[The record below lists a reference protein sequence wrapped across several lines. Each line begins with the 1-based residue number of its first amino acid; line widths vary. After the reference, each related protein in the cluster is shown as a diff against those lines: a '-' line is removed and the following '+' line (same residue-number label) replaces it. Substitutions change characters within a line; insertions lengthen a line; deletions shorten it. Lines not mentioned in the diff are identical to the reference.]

1 MCVCVCVFP
10 TSTYHISVFARIFF
24 LSFFQTKKKKKN
36 KKQQIKIALC
46 DAGIIYHGAQSSTSS
61 DLSPM
66 SEQKSLPRRGRSR
79 YHHQQYQFSTN
90 TTPRH
95 HNSNKSNNNHTTNT
109 ATNTNTATSAT
120 SCPSNTNNKIL
131 SPRNN
136 SGNLKSISSTF
147 KSQDSIQCH
156 IPTLVKSP
164 SISTQQQKQFHKQ
177 QLQQQQQQQNNKCS
191 QNQNQ
196 NQNPN
201 PTPCSSSLKQQQP
214 LLIQPKLHQLDPQST
229 HATNGP
235 DGLGLVGLDGGVS
248 TLASVVPVTCMPPS
262 SQFRPIPHKSI
273 MPNAH
278 EPHMSHMSSHPSQH
292 HHSVGGGAGGGGVQA
307 GTALLNPSTAL
318 LSSKFFTAP
327 TLPLPK

>member
-1 MCVCVCVFP
+1 M
-10 TSTYHISVFARIFF
+10 
-24 LSFFQTKKKKKN
+24 KKIN
-36 KKQQIKIALC
+36 KFALC

-120 SCPSNTNNKIL
+120 SCPATSTNNKIL
-131 SPRNN
+131 SPRNG

-177 QLQQQQQQQNNKCS
+177 QLQQQQLQQQNNKC
-191 QNQNQ
+191 NQNQ
-196 NQNPN
+196 ATNLNSNP
-201 PTPCSSSLKQQQP
+201 PCSSSLKQQQP
-214 LLIQPKLHQLDPQST
+214 LLIQPKLHSLDPQST
-229 HATNGP
+229 HASNGQ
-235 DGLGLVGLDGGVS
+235 DGLGLGLDGGGVS

-278 EPHMSHMSSHPSQH
+278 EPHMSHMSSHPSHQH
-292 HHSVGGGAGGGGVQA
+292 QHSGGGAGGVQA